1 MSRARANIARN
12 LRFTLWLAGVL
23 AAACSWPGPGATEP
37 AEADP
42 VVARVGQRPIL
53 RSDVTRARAQQKFFA
68 RLAARDASLAP
79 ERGDDDTDQKNAP
92 ANAEAKAAPAAP
104 GTQAPE
110 AKPATSAS
118 DDPNGQEL
126 RLRRA
131 VLQQLI
137 DQALLHQA
145 AQADHAAVL
154 ADEVDAAWSAAARA
168 WPEGEL
174 QTALRDLRVTVP
186 EMKAQLRA
194 RLLAGKVLRAE
205 ALARVVVRDEDIDG
219 YLAAHPALQRA
230 PEAVQLRQIVVPDEE
245 RVQEVQQALK
255 RHAAFADVA
264 ARLSVAPEAAAG
276 GELGILTRDELPR
289 ALAEIC
295 FALKP
300 RQVSRP
306 VRAADGWHLFWV
318 EERLPARAR
327 PKAELRLYVE
337 RQLRAEGEAEAAAT
351 YLARAAREA
360 HVEVDVERLSQ
371 SVQ

>member
-1 MSRARANIARN
+1 MSRARANLARK
-12 LRFTLWLAGVL
+12 LRSTLWLAGVL
-23 AAACSWPGPGATEP
+23 AAACSWPGPGAKEP

-68 RLAARDASLAP
+68 RVAARDASHAP
-79 ERGDDDTDQKNAP
+79 DRRDDDPGQKNTP
-92 ANAEAKAAPAAP
+92 VNANAAP
-104 GTQAPE
+104 GTQVPE
-110 AKPATSAS
+110 GKPAACAPG
-118 DDPNGQEL
+118 DPNDQEL

-137 DQALLHQA
+137 DQALLDQA
-145 AQADHAAVL
+145 AQADHVAVL

-205 ALARVVVRDEDIDG
+205 ALARVVVRDEDIDA
-219 YLAAHPALQRA
+219 YLTAHPALQKA
-230 PEAVQLRQIVVPDEE
+230 PEAVQLRQIVLPDED
-245 RVQEVQQALK
+245 RVEEARQALK

-276 GELGILTRDELPR
+276 GELGVLTRDELPR
-289 ALAEIC
+289 AIAEIC
-295 FALKP
+295 FALKL

-337 RQLRAEGEAEAAAT
+337 RQLRAEGEAEAAAA

-371 SVQ
+371 SVE

>member
-1 MSRARANIARN
+1 MNSARARLVSGVRT
-12 LRFTLWLAGVL
+12 TLWLAGVL
-23 AAACSWPGPGATEP
+23 VAACSWPGRGAKEA

-53 RSDVTRARAQQKFFA
+53 RSEVARARAQQKFFA
-68 RLAARDASLAP
+68 RVAARDADHAAERWDDNANRKHAP
-79 ERGDDDTDQKNAP
+79 GHAD
-92 ANAEAKAAPAAP
+92 AAPAAP
-104 GTQAPE
+104 GAQVPE
-110 AKPATSAS
+110 GEPATPAPG
-118 DDPNGQEL
+118 DPNDQEL

-137 DQALLHQA
+137 EQALLYQA
-145 AQADHAAVL
+145 AQADHVAVL
-154 ADEVDAAWSAAARA
+154 ADEVDAAWSAASRA

-205 ALARVVVRDEDIDG
+205 ALARVVVRDEDIDA
-219 YLAAHPALQRA
+219 YLTAHPALQKA
-230 PEAVQLRQIVVPDEE
+230 PEAVQLRQIVVPDEDG
-245 RVQEVQQALK
+245 VHKAQQALK
-255 RHAAFADVA
+255 QHATFGEVA

-276 GELGILTRDELPR
+276 GELGVLTRDELPR

-295 FALKP
+295 FALRP

-318 EERLPARAR
+318 EERLPTRAR
-327 PKAELRLYVE
+327 PKAELRLVAE

-371 SVQ
+371 FVE